1 MAADPTE
8 EVRCCAGK
16 KTWPNSQPTSI
27 HHPSTIEHFAHTVD
41 DGTNDLMDLAI
52 LCRVCAGEA
61 LCNGRGEVLLD
72 GLLEARPGKV

>member
-41 DGTNDLMDLAI
+41 DGTNDLMNSAI
-52 LCRVCAGEA
+52 LC
-61 LCNGRGEVLLD
+61 
-72 GLLEARPGKV
+72 